1 MSNLLRNW
9 YATSSTLQILP
20 HLPVFGSFM
29 SSAYF
34 LLSPRPLSM
43 FNLFLPL
50 AGFPIILPFSMSF
63 RKPSYLRTYQSQLRF
78 RYQMVSKICLVSFIY
93 SMQCICICHHILP
106 ANSLH
111 SSPNPQFKGFKPLS
125 VS

>member
-1 MSNLLRNW
+1 MSSLLRNW
-9 YATSSTLQILP
+9 YMTSSTLQILP

-34 LLSPRPLSM
+34 LLSPKPLIM
-43 FNLFLPL
+43 FNLFLPF
-50 AGFPIILPFSMSF
+50 AGFPIILPFSRSF

-78 RYQMVSKICLVSFIY
+78 SYQMVSKRRLVSFLY
-93 SMQCICICHHILP
+93 SMQCIYICHHILA

-111 SSPNPQFKGFKPLS
+111 SSPNPQFKGFKHLS